1 MKPPCLHG
9 IAAALNRS
17 SLHQE
22 LFDKVDT
29 KRNQSIRLAAG
40 KRLRASNGGK
50 ADEADPFV
58 RLVQL
63 AASAWSLR
71 QLPGLTVVRGTTA

>member
-22 LFDKVDT
+22 LFDTVDT
-29 KRNQSIRLAAG
+29 KRNQPIRLAAG
-40 KRLRASNGGK
+40 KRLQASDGGK
-50 ADEADPFV
+50 ADEADPIV
-58 RLVQL
+58 QPVQL
-63 AASAWSLR
+63 AA
-71 QLPGLTVVRGTTA
+71 